1 VPAKRGSPL
10 HDLHR
15 YGVLVRD
22 SARLFRRLLRDD
34 IDAYDLSFNQY
45 LVLREVYDLPRIS
58 QRVLSTNVGVAEPT
72 IVATADALVARGFL
86 LRERSKVDRRQ
97 THLVLT
103 PAGRAVAVR
112 LVRRA
117 LEINR
122 FAVRDMTEREAQLL
136 RDLLIRANG
145 SLLASIDAPVALAKR
160 RK

>member
-1 VPAKRGSPL
+1 VPAKSGSPL

-15 YGVLVRD
+15 FGVLVRD
-22 SARLFRRLLRDD
+22 SARLFRRGLRAY
-34 IDAYDLSFNQY
+34 IDEVDLSFNQY
-45 LVLREVYDLPRIS
+45 LVLREVYDVPRIT
-58 QRVLSTNVGVAEPT
+58 QRVLSTNVGIAEPT

-97 THLVLT
+97 TNLVLT

-122 FAVRDMTEREAQLL
+122 AAVRNMTEREAQQL
-136 RDLLIRANG
+136 RDLLIRANE
-145 SLLASIDAPVALAKR
+145 SLFASIETPEPPPKR

>member
-34 IDAYDLSFNQY
+34 IAAYDLSFNQY
-45 LVLREVYDLPRIS
+45 LVLREVYDVPRIS

-86 LRERSKVDRRQ
+86 LRERSKIDRRQ
-97 THLVLT
+97 THLILT

-122 FAVRDMTEREAQLL
+122 FAVRDMTEREAQML
-136 RDLLIRANG
+136 RVLLIRANE
-145 SLLASIDAPVALAKR
+145 SLLASIEAPATAPKR